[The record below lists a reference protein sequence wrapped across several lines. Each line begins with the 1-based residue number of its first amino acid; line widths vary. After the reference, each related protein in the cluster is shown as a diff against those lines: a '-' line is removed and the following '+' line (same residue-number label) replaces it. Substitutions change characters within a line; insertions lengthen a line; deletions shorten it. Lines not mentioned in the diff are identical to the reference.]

1 MKNFKKALSIFMAL
15 CMMLVSVRCIGAF
28 ATADSLAKL
37 EEDVTAFDG
46 KLSVAEP
53 DADTLAAYE
62 KLVEA
67 FKALTADEKDKM
79 DIIAFDKLYHLALG
93 TYTVRSSVARGTAY
107 RAGLDSN
114 KAAALIV
121 TWNYLYGELVSAGNV
136 ASIKGFI
143 DGLEVAGI
151 VKSLAKGLVSVV
163 AKVKS
168 GTAFRFVA
176 FVNILLKVV
185 VVIKNVVAKVIGII
199 KK

>member
-1 MKNFKKALSIFMAL
+1 MKNFKKALSIFMVL

-37 EEDVTAFDG
+37 LSKVKLIKVGEIDLTSEGLYNIINKKLTAEDASI
-46 KLSVAEP
+46 KLSLSKENFVAFIH
-53 DADTLAAYE
+53 DLAGC
-62 KLVEA
+62 
-67 FKALTADEKDKM
+67 
-79 DIIAFDKLYHLALG
+79 G
-93 TYTVRSSVARGTAY
+93 TNTVRSSVARGTAY

-121 TWNYLYGELVSAGNV
+121 TWNYLYGELVSADNI
-136 ASIKGFI
+136 AAIKGLI
-143 DGLEVAGI
+143 EGLEVAGI

-185 VVIKNVVAKVIGII
+185 VIIKNVVAKVKGII